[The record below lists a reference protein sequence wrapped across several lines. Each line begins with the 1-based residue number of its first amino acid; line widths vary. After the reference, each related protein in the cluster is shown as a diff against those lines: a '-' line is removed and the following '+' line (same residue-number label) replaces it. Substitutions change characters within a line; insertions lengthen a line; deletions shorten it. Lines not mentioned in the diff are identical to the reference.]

1 MERRDFFK
9 ALSMMGMAPFLLDS
23 LSVRAATSGRVLV
36 LIFMRGGWDGLNV
49 VVPFGDD
56 EYYRIRPTIS
66 VPPPSASGALNID
79 GFFGFHPELREVFDL
94 YQSGWVSVMPAVH
107 YPNGSRSHF
116 SGQDNIESG
125 VYLNDD
131 SGWLGRYLR
140 ASIGDP
146 WLRAMSITDQATFS
160 LRGLSMPV
168 PSYPDLSSL
177 SFSGSST
184 ESALMADAIARSYQ
198 WRNPSAS
205 LLESRLKEVGQRLS
219 ADLVSLQSV
228 SRLPVENGAVYPDS
242 TFGKQLRQA
251 AAVIKGK
258 PGIELITLN
267 CNGWDTHSDQGGS
280 APMGRMP
287 QLLRN
292 FSKAVGAFFKDLG
305 VAADRTLVL
314 TSSEFGRTAV
324 ENGSKGTDHGN
335 ATAWLAIG
343 SAVRGGVYLGG
354 GWPGLGSSQLV
365 EQRSLAHTVD
375 FRSIYSEV
383 LSSFIGYQGLSI
395 FPGFSDSKVGFLA

>member
-9 ALSMMGMAPFLLDS
+9 ALSMVGVAPFLLGNS
-23 LSVRAATSGRVLV
+23 SARAAMNGRVLV

-107 YPNGSRSHF
+107 YPNSSRSHF

-125 VYLNDD
+125 AYMNDG

-140 ASIGDP
+140 ASVGDP
-146 WLRAMSITDQATFS
+146 WQRAISITDQSTFS
-160 LRGLSMPV
+160 LRGLSIPV

-177 SFSGSST
+177 SYSGSST
-184 ESALMADAIARSYQ
+184 ESALMADTIARSYQ
-198 WRNPSAS
+198 WNSS
-205 LLESRLKEVGQRLS
+205 SDNVLESRLREIGQRLS
-219 ADLVSLQSV
+219 ADLLSLQNI
-228 SRLPVENGAVYPDS
+228 SRQPVENGAVYPDS

-258 PGIELITLN
+258 SEVELITLN
-267 CNGWDTHSDQGGS
+267 CSGWDTHSDQGGS
-280 APMGRMP
+280 ASTGRMP
-287 QLLRN
+287 QLLRS

-305 VAADRTLVL
+305 VAANRTLLL

-335 ATAWLAIG
+335 ATVWLAMG
-343 SAVRGGVYLGG
+343 PAVRGGVYLGG
-354 GWPGLGSSQLV
+354 GWPGLDSSKLV
-365 EQRSLAHTVD
+365 EQRSLAHTLD
-375 FRSIYSEV
+375 FRSIYSEA
-383 LSSFIGYQGLSI
+383 LSSFIGYQGLSV
-395 FPGFSDSKVGFLA
+395 FPGFSGSRVGFLM